1 MLVVNQTHKFATKRI
16 ITINEIFIELRTSGN
31 VIHSVRNERRYGFF
45 VFLSHI
51 HKCVVW
57 VYTLYLIKFSVP

>member
-31 VIHSVRNERRYGFF
+31 VIHSVRNERRYGFLF
-45 VFLSHI
+45 F
-51 HKCVVW
+51 
-57 VYTLYLIKFSVP
+57 YLIFISVSCGSIRYI

>member
-45 VFLSHI
+45 VF
-51 HKCVVW
+51 
-57 VYTLYLIKFSVP
+57 YLILISVSCGSIRYI

>member
-45 VFLSHI
+45 VF
-51 HKCVVW
+51 
-57 VYTLYLIKFSVP
+57 YLIFISVSCGSIRYM